1 MQKNIAKQKIS
12 LMIVPTGT
20 GASIGGYAGD
30 ASVYAQKIAR
40 HIPLIVNPNIV
51 NAAVFSGITA
61 NMYYVEGYFIEQF
74 VKGEIGLLPQ
84 KTTRLA

>member
-1 MQKNIAKQKIS
+1 M
-12 LMIVPTGT
+12 
-20 GASIGGYAGD
+20 
-30 ASVYAQKIAR
+30 
-40 HIPLIVNPNIV
+40 IVNPNIV

>member
-51 NAAVFSGITA
+51 NAAGFFGH
-61 NMYYVEGYFIEQF
+61 YCQYV
-74 VKGEIGLLPQ
+74 LCR
-84 KTTRLA
+84 RLFY